1 MPIPAVPRR
10 VAPPRRK
17 KDTAKSSDEPPAPSR
32 EEETDV
38 PEAKIPL
45 PESTSNLLADAE
57 GEKIEVLS
65 DIDLKPV
72 PTTKPSPPVKDESP
86 EPVKNPSL
94 VTERS
99 ASPTLTKAGDFDEIP
114 GGAHV
119 PAPPVEVQPNFP
131 LFGGKLAEVAEEGRK
146 EIEERS
152 GVDQP
157 EQGLEEP
164 LNEVSNDEETIES
177 FGIAVE
183 RQHPKALTA
192 EPDIKEDA
200 EGEFGEQPEE
210 EEDQTAKR
218 ARIAARLA
226 GSGGFNPFAG
236 GPPVRKSSESSLPE
250 RRTSRE
256 SPGSFKP
263 TLYEEQEFPAQP
275 LARRDVGSLNDEA
288 GLLTTETKEEY
299 RPFDTLKL
307 AEGDS

>member
-1 MPIPAVPRR
+1 MPIPAAPRR
-10 VAPPRRK
+10 AAPPRRK
-17 KDTAKSSDEPPAPSR
+17 KDIAKSSEEPPAPSR
-32 EEETDV
+32 EEEIDV

-45 PESTSNLLADAE
+45 PESTSNLLADVE

-65 DIDLKPV
+65 DIDLKPA
-72 PTTKPSPPVKDESP
+72 PTTEPSPSVKDESP
-86 EPVKNPSL
+86 EPAKNSSL

-99 ASPTLTKAGDFDEIP
+99 TSPTLIRAGDHDEIP
-114 GGAHV
+114 EGARV
-119 PAPPVEVQPNFP
+119 PAPPVEDQPIFP
-131 LFGGKLAEVAEEGRK
+131 LFGGKLVEVVEEGKK

-164 LNEVSNDEETIES
+164 LNEASNDEETIES
-177 FGIAVE
+177 FDIAVE
-183 RQHPKALTA
+183 RQHSKALA
-192 EPDIKEDA
+192 VEPDIKEDA
-200 EGEFGEQPEE
+200 EGELGEQPEE
-210 EEDQTAKR
+210 EEDETAKR
-218 ARIAARLA
+218 ARITARLA

-275 LARRDVGSLNDEA
+275 LARRGVDSLNDES
-288 GLLTTETKEEY
+288 GLLTTETEEY